1 MILELISVEL
11 PTEYEK
17 ESWQLNDDEKVSAIE
32 DFKNRG
38 NAAFKQKNFIEA
50 QDLYTRALGIVEQL
64 MLK

>member
-1 MILELISVEL
+1 M

-17 ESWQLNDDEKVSAIE
+17 ESWQLNDDEKVNAIE

-38 NAAFKQKNFIEA
+38 NFAFKQKNYTEA
-50 QDLYTRALGIVEQL
+50 EDLYTRALGIVEQL